1 VTSKRYL
8 GENQALNQQSDLIG
22 KTRPS
27 SSIDAV
33 IPLSVC
39 FRSQR
44 VETFKSF
51 SCSRAALGRPRLS
64 LENSSTFSRTSPSDF
79 SRRIAKVRSPTT
91 GDATKESILWRIF
104 GLPNVRANTNVHTA
118 SPLRT
123 NTPTPFV
130 DKRSD
135 HFVTTR
141 WSVILSCADAGGDE
155 QKTRKALADLSKI
168 YWRPV
173 FAFICRQGHS
183 VPDAQDLTQ
192 DFFVMVLKGRLLQHA
207 DRNRGRFRSIVLKAL
222 KDFLR
227 DAAEKRHARK
237 RGGDVQ
243 FVSWDEWMAEAPS
256 RLWIPTKE
264 SESWSPERIF
274 DVRWAAT
281 VVERALRRLG
291 DECEKRGRR
300 RVFDVLSVCLTGE
313 RENVSCARFSKTL
326 GLSEVATKSL
336 VHRLRE
342 RYRALVR
349 EEVARTVEK
358 TDEIEDELRYLCS
371 VLSAAK

>member
-1 VTSKRYL
+1 MRS
-8 GENQALNQQSDLIG
+8 
-22 KTRPS
+22 PS
-27 SSIDAV
+27 SINAV
-33 IPLSVC
+33 IPPACASGTRE
-39 FRSQR
+39 FKD
-44 VETFKSF
+44 FKSF
-51 SCSRAALGRPRLS
+51 SWGRAALRYPRSFLKD
-64 LENSSTFSRTSPSDF
+64 SSTFSRTSPSDF
-79 SRRIAKVRSPTT
+79 RRRIAKIRSPAT
-91 GDATKESILWRIF
+91 GDATKELILWRIF
-104 GLPNVRANTNVHTA
+104 GLPNVCANTNVRTA

-123 NTPTPFV
+123 NTPTPLGG
-130 DKRSD
+130 KRSD

-155 QKTRKALADLSKI
+155 QKTRKALAELSKI

-264 SESWSPERIF
+264 SEGWSPERIF